1 MFWGQLRACV
11 CAECFKLKFITM
23 LSEQIDSGRN
33 WGSQRSNQLGRWP
46 SWGLHAG
53 SEPSL
58 QTVAPAGSPSSARHF
73 RSCVVHARGQLLV
86 LSQRKYCLQID
97 LMLSTG
103 RSGRTR
109 GPLFGLEVSN
119 KAVSSLCP
127 VRCSREC
134 QQEVLTCNT
143 TCDWPAAVTGLVA

>member
-53 SEPSL
+53 SEP
-58 QTVAPAGSPSSARHF
+58 PA
-73 RSCVVHARGQLLV
+73 QLLHLKAHPAPHDISGPAWSMQGADYLFFPRGNTV
-86 LSQRKYCLQID
+86 FKLTLCFQQGSQAGPGPIIW
-97 LMLSTG
+97 
-103 RSGRTR
+103 SG
-109 GPLFGLEVSN
+109 GKQQSCFQFVS
-119 KAVSSLCP
+119 C
-127 VRCSREC
+127 
-134 QQEVLTCNT
+134 EVLT
-143 TCDWPAAVTGLVA
+143 